1 MASYIHLIQCRINT
15 MVYIAANTQSKTFF
29 PGNGIPNCF
38 GMRAEL
44 KKMVKEFIVHPETK
58 NRQITDFKLNESK
71 CKTRQ
76 KNYCT
81 NYRYHLLFE
90 ELLQGKI
97 TRSCTP
103 VNNNK
108 LCLNLPNM
116 TSGVEL
122 EMLLE

>member
-1 MASYIHLIQCRINT
+1 

-29 PGNGIPNCF
+29 PGNGMPNCF

-81 NYRYHLLFE
+81 IDIICFLKSFSKEKSPVHAHLLT
-90 ELLQGKI
+90 I
-97 TRSCTP
+97 I
-103 VNNNK
+103 NYA
-108 LCLNLPNM
+108 
-116 TSGVEL
+116 
-122 EMLLE
+122 

>member
-1 MASYIHLIQCRINT
+1 MNQLVLTINLEECGNIHLIQCRINT

-29 PGNGIPNCF
+29 PGNGMPNCF

-81 NYRYHLLFE
+81 IDIICFLKSFSKEKSPVHAHLLT
-90 ELLQGKI
+90 I
-97 TRSCTP
+97 I
-103 VNNNK
+103 NYA
-108 LCLNLPNM
+108 
-116 TSGVEL
+116 
-122 EMLLE
+122 